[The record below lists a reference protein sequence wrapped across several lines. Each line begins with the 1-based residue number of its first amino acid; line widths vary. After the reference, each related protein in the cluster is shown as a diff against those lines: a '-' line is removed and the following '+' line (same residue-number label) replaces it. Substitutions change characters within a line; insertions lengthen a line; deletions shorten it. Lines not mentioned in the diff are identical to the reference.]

1 MSDKPVDSRADVNM
15 CQRPL
20 VKNLSRRPQ
29 ILMEIM
35 PLSEASTRG
44 AIRQNREGIS
54 EANAKRW
61 SYVELLILQPVGD
74 EHPQSSE
81 ALEENRWMKSGDVA
95 LLLAKGSNCD
105 SP

>member
-1 MSDKPVDSRADVNM
+1 
-15 CQRPL
+15 
-20 VKNLSRRPQ
+20 
-29 ILMEIM
+29 MEIM
-35 PLSEASTRG
+35 PLSEASARG

-61 SYVELLILQPVGD
+61 RYVELLILQPVGD
-74 EHPQSSE
+74 EHRQASE

-95 LLLAKGSNCD
+95 LLLAKGGNCD